1 MEHKQFCLFENLVL
15 ICFHILNAFIAK
27 QKFQHFLYFPS
38 FLQSLLEKG
47 LVSKIYK
54 HLMQINIQKQTTQ
67 LKDDVW
73 QKPIQYCKVKN
84 KIKNLKIKKKKDEQK
99 TFLQR
104 RYTDSQEEDE

>member
-27 QKFQHFLYFPS
+27 HKFQHFLYFPS
-38 FLQSLLEKG
+38 FLHSIPDKG

-54 HLMQINIQKQTTQ
+54 QLMQINIQKQTTQ
-67 LKDDVW
+67 S
-73 QKPIQYCKVKN
+73 
-84 KIKNLKIKKKKDEQK
+84 KDEQK